1 MMLALQTDLVITK
14 SFEHKSITHTV
25 EELYK
30 QSFDRYFDRLYHYA
44 YTIVKDNGEAKDIV
58 QAAFIKLWEKRNE
71 VNMDTSV
78 KTYLYTS
85 VYNLSLNTI
94 RNRKTREQHH
104 QQMKPP
110 GSTIGLNTAEQKE
123 IRMQINKAIEGLPER
138 CREVF
143 YKSRFEE
150 KKYAEI
156 AAELNISVKTVEG
169 QVGKALKI
177 LREVLSHLA
186 TIWIIYFFIKHY

>member
-14 SFEHKSITHTV
+14 SFEGTSITHTV

-30 QSFDRYFDRLYHYA
+30 QTFDRYFDRLYHYA
-44 YTIVKDNGEAKDIV
+44 YTIVKENGEAKDIV

-71 VNMDTSV
+71 VNMDTAA
-78 KTYLYTS
+78 KGYLYTS

-94 RNRKTREQHH
+94 RNRKTREGHH
-104 QQMKPP
+104 QQMIP
-110 GSTIGLNTAEQKE
+110 GSFSDLNTAEQKE
-123 IRMQINKAIEGLPER
+123 IRKRITEAIEKLPGK

-143 YKSRFEE
+143 YKSRYEG

-156 AAELNISVKTVEG
+156 AAELGISVKTVEA
-169 QVGKALKI
+169 QVGKALKM
-177 LREVLSHLA
+177 LREMLSDLVA
-186 TIWIIYFFIKHY
+186 VWIIYLFI